1 MLKGGKWQP
10 EYNLFIFAGI
20 NDWINDIGGG
30 SARSIAT
37 MNYNVEYIASV
48 CGARIIGGP
57 DGRTVTGVVTDS
69 RHSFAGPGSLF
80 VAISGRNHDGHAY
93 INELYR
99 KGVRAFVIEKD
110 VAVKGYPD
118 AVFMRVESSVAALQ
132 ALAADHRSRFRG
144 LLAAVTGSNGKTVV
158 KEWIAAL
165 APGGVKLFR
174 SPKSYNSQIG
184 VPLSVL
190 MMDGDEDVVV
200 IEAGIS
206 HPGEME
212 RLEAIL
218 KPDVGI
224 ITNIGDAHQENF
236 RSLEEKAREKLSLFR
251 GVRSVIYT
259 GTDHLVA
266 GLLEGDPHG
275 RRLVDASAQDTDV
288 SFLPDRASREDALL
302 AAAFCREAG
311 FPEGETLRKLHELG
325 PVAMR
330 LEAKEGIYGS
340 AVIDDTYN
348 SDINSLAIALDH
360 LNLVSGGRKQVLVLS
375 DILQSGYG
383 DAELYG
389 RVASLVD
396 GSNITKLFAVG
407 RVISRH
413 NGLFNT
419 PVEVFDSASD
429 FLGRFD
435 YNDIAGRAVLVKGNR
450 GSRFEE
456 ISHSLELRSH
466 TTTLE
471 IDMDA
476 LVHNLN
482 VHRALLPAGTRVM
495 AMVKASGYGHGN
507 YELASLLSHHK
518 VDYLAVAFA
527 DEGAELRRRGIDM
540 PVVVLNADEGSYDL
554 MAAHRLEPEIYSFR
568 SLELFARLMRRH
580 GERDYPVHI
589 KLDTGMRRLGF
600 CEDEVDE
607 LGQRLAALRGT
618 VRVASV
624 FSHLAASDMP
634 AQDAFTQRQIG
645 LFGVMAGELERLL
658 GYRPLRHIANSAAVE
673 RFPEAAFDMVR
684 LGIGLYGVAARK
696 GLGLKNVS
704 TLKTR
709 IVQVKTLSGD
719 DTVGYGRAGQAAEG
733 MRTATLP
740 IGYADG
746 LNRHLGEGNWS
757 VMVAGKP
764 CPTVGRICMDTC
776 MIDVTGVEAPEGA
789 EVIVFGGGP
798 GNSVGDMAAAL
809 STIPYEIMTGIS
821 SRVKRIFIKE

>member
-1 MLKGGKWQP
+1 MKC
-10 EYNLFIFAGI
+10 NL
-20 NDWINDIGGG
+20 
-30 SARSIAT
+30 
-37 MNYNVEYIASV
+37 EHIASV
-48 CGARIIGGP
+48 CGARVTGDP
-57 DGRTVTGVVTDS
+57 EGRTVTGVVTDS
-69 RHSFAGPGSLF
+69 RHSFAGSGSLF

-110 VAVKGYPD
+110 VAVKGYPE
-118 AVFMRVESSVAALQ
+118 AVFLRVESSVAALQ
-132 ALAADHRSRFRG
+132 ALAADHRSRFGG

-190 MMDGDEDVVV
+190 MMDGDEDVAV

-251 GVRSVIYT
+251 GARTVIYS
-259 GTDHLVA
+259 GTDRLVA
-266 GLLEGDPHG
+266 GILESEPHG
-275 RRLVDASAQDTDV
+275 RRLVDAAALEADV
-288 SFLPDRASREDALL
+288 AFLPDRASREDALL

-311 FPEGETLRKLHELG
+311 FPEGETRGKLHELG

-340 AVIDDTYN
+340 VIIDDTYN
-348 SDINSLAIALDH
+348 SDINSLTIALDH
-360 LNLVSGGRKQVLVLS
+360 HNLVSGGREQVLVLS

-383 DAELYG
+383 EAELYG
-389 RVASLVD
+389 RVAALVD
-396 GSNITKLFAVG
+396 GSNIAKLFAVG
-407 RVISRH
+407 RGISRH
-413 NGLFNT
+413 SGLFTT
-419 PVEVFDSASD
+419 PTEVFDSAAD
-429 FLGRFD
+429 FLDRFD
-435 YNDIAGRAVLVKGNR
+435 YNDIAGRAVLIKGNR
-450 GSRFEE
+450 GSRFER
-456 ISHSLELRSH
+456 ISHSLEQKSH

-482 VHRALLPAGTRVM
+482 VHRAMLPAGTRVM

-540 PVVVLNADEGSYDL
+540 PIVVLNADEGSYDL

-600 CEDEVDE
+600 CEDEVGE
-607 LGQRLAALRGT
+607 LGQHLAALRGT

-624 FSHLAASDMP
+624 FSHLAAADVP
-634 AQDAFTQRQIG
+634 AQDAFTRRQIE
-645 LFGVMAGELERLL
+645 LFGVMSETLARAV
-658 GYRPLRHIANSAAVE
+658 GYEPLRHISNSAATE
-673 RFPEAAFDMVR
+673 RFPEAALDMVR
-684 LGIGLYGVAARK
+684 LGIGLYGVGARE
-696 GLGLKNVS
+696 GLGLRNVS
-704 TLKTR
+704 TLRTR
-709 IVQVKTLSGD
+709 IVQVKTLRGE
-719 DTVGYGRAGQAAEG
+719 DTVGYGRAGQAVDG

-746 LNRHLGEGNWS
+746 LNRRLGEGNWS
-757 VMVAGKP
+757 VMVGGKP

-776 MIDVTGVEAPEGA
+776 MIDVTGVDAAEGDEA
-789 EVIVFGGGP
+789 VVFGSGP
-798 GNSVGDMAAAL
+798 GNSVGDMASAL

-821 SRVKRIFIKE
+821 SRVKRIFTKE